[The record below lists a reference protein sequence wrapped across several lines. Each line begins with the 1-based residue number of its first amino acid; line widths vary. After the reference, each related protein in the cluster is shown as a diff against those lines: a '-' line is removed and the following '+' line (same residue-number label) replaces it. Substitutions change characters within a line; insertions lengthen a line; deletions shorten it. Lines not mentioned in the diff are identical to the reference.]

1 MVVSQGG
8 CVLPFTALLDFTQ
21 ETVILSLLKTP
32 YVRNAEHIAVRLK
45 QLYTNQKSYVV
56 ISLLYTLHLFRN
68 KNNLFGKQ
76 DNICQNMDVSNLKKF
91 LLHDL
96 LQVFLLFENRN
107 MKVTL
112 ED

>member
-1 MVVSQGG
+1 M
-8 CVLPFTALLDFTQ
+8 
-21 ETVILSLLKTP
+21 
-32 YVRNAEHIAVRLK
+32 RLK

-76 DNICQNMDVSNLKKF
+76 DNICQNMDVSNLKRF